1 VRPVAIQSEEG
12 QRLLAPV
19 PETERL
25 ESWHLAFGDGELR
38 SGGAAAAPLVSE
50 LPAGRPLAAVFRTFP
65 HVTDRAYRFV
75 AGHRDWFA
83 RRLGIDASCTL
94 RR

>member
-1 VRPVAIQSEEG
+1 
-12 QRLLAPV
+12 
-19 PETERL
+19 
-25 ESWHLAFGDGELR
+25 LR
-38 SGGAAAAPLVSE
+38 SGGAAAAPLFEE
-50 LPAGRPLAAVFRTFP
+50 LPVGRPLAAVLRTFP
-65 HVTDRAYRFV
+65 GTTDRAYRFV